1 MELRH
6 LIYFITVAEELHF
19 GRAAE
24 RLQMT
29 QPPLSKQIQQLE
41 DEIGVKLFKRN
52 KRHVE
57 LTTAGKI
64 FLTEAKEVLDRLD
77 QAVDTAQRAQRGE
90 FGRLVIGFVGSAT
103 YDILPQF
110 VREYR
115 RRFPHVSVVFHEL
128 STPAQINALLDRQI
142 DIGLL
147 HPPVASTLIETTPV
161 KLGHAALSLP
171 KHHPLAKKKKI
182 PIEDLR
188 NMSFIVVS
196 RDIWPGL
203 YDEFLSLFQHTD
215 FSPKIIQETTEYQ
228 MVVGLVS
235 AGIGIGVVPATA
247 EKLFN
252 LDVVYREIAE
262 YPLHAVLSM
271 AWLKT
276 NENPAVQ
283 QFVALAEQSVKS
295 ETALLNP

>member
-41 DEIGVKLFKRN
+41 EEMGVTLFKRN

-57 LTTAGKI
+57 LTTAGEF
-64 FLTEAKEVLDRLD
+64 FLPEARQAIAQID

-110 VREYR
+110 IREYR
-115 RRFPHVSVVFHEL
+115 RIFPHVAVILHEM
-128 STPAQINALLDRQI
+128 STPAQVSALIGGRI
-142 DIGLL
+142 DVGLL
-147 HPPVASTLIETTPV
+147 HPPVSSSLIETAPA
-161 KLGHAALSLP
+161 KRGFAALSLS
-171 KHHPLAKKKKI
+171 KNDPLARQDKI
-182 PIEDLR
+182 RIEDLR
-188 NMSFIVVS
+188 DKPFIVVS
-196 RDIWPGL
+196 REIWPGL
-203 YDEFLSLFQHTD
+203 YDEFLSLFQNVD
-215 FSPKIIQETTEYQ
+215 FTPKIVQEATEYQ

-252 LDVVYREIAE
+252 LEVVYRRIEDH
-262 YPLHAVLSM
+262 PLHAVLSM
-271 AWLKT
+271 AHLKK
-276 NENPAVQ
+276 NSNPALK
-283 QFVALAEQSVKS
+283 QFISLTRRISEKEEQPFN
-295 ETALLNP
+295 L

>member
-41 DEIGVKLFKRN
+41 DEMGVVLFKRN

-57 LTTAGKI
+57 LTTAGEF
-64 FLTEAKEVLDRLD
+64 FLSEARQVIAQLD
-77 QAVDTAQRAQRGE
+77 QAVETAQRAQRGE

-110 VREYR
+110 IREYR
-115 RRFPHVSVVFHEL
+115 HKFPHVAVILHEL
-128 STPAQINALLDRQI
+128 STPQQVSALIGGRI
-142 DIGLL
+142 DLGLL
-147 HPPVASTLIETTPV
+147 HPPISSSLIETVPV
-161 KLGHAALSLP
+161 KRGVAALSLS
-171 KHHPLAKKKKI
+171 KNDPLAKKNKI
-182 PIEDLR
+182 SIEDLR
-188 NMSFIVVS
+188 NKSFIVVS
-196 RDIWPGL
+196 REIWPGL
-203 YDEFLSLFQHTD
+203 YDEFLSLFKD
-215 FSPKIIQETTEYQ
+215 AGFRPKIVQEATEYQ

-252 LDVVYREIAE
+252 LEVVYREIE
-262 YPLHAVLSM
+262 SHPLRAVLSM
-271 AWLKT
+271 AHLKK
-276 NENPAVQ
+276 NENPALKQFISLTRQIVQ
-283 QFVALAEQSVKS
+283 KDHVVRS
-295 ETALLNP
+295 